1 MKEGVAMATKKEII
15 KQKLAQADFTA
26 DVMFGLTMAKQVIYK
41 WFLLKRFLKTSG
53 LLPSG
58 N

>member
-1 MKEGVAMATKKEII
+1 MATKKEII

-26 DVMFGLTMAKQVIYK
+26 DVMFGLTMAKQAIYK